1 MRIAAL
7 PFESP
12 AAESARKRA
21 SMLAPSAPIVAAFER
36 RIAARFDAAG
46 AARVRKALAFARS
59 LTAATGDHPS
69 IDVYLTHPLRIA
81 LFCLDLAP
89 DWDAAGIETALL
101 HNAFEI
107 GGVDEAALAAAGFRA
122 DLGAEIR
129 LLTIER
135 AHETDRAYLAGFYGA
150 IEARG
155 PALSLIRCVDK
166 LDNLMGAAAIADPA
180 VHASYIALAEE
191 FVAPMAARLDSAF
204 GAYFATLA
212 AHARAAGPDPGFA
225 VRAAAYAKGQA
236 A

>member
-12 AAESARKRA
+12 AAESARKRV
-21 SMLAPSAPIVAAFER
+21 SLLAPSAPIVAAFER
-36 RIAARFDAAG
+36 RIAARFDASG
-46 AARVRKALAFARS
+46 AARVRQAFAFARS

-107 GGVDEAALAAAGFRA
+107 GGVDEAALAAVGFRP

-135 AHETDRAYLAGFYGA
+135 ARETDRVYLAGFYGA
-150 IEARG
+150 IEGRG

-166 LDNLMGAAAIADPA
+166 LDNLMGAAAIADPG

-191 FVAPMAARLDSAF
+191 FVAPMAARLDPAF
-204 GAYFATLA
+204 GAYFAAIA

-225 VRAAAYAKGQA
+225 ARAAAYANGA
-236 A
+236 AA